1 MTLDLSNASGN
12 AGRLDLS
19 RTCRTTAGSDR
30 GGLDGQGEADAGAA
44 PRLAHEAELAA
55 VGHHQVLDDGQAE
68 PGAAQLPRT
77 GSVDAIEA
85 FGDAR
90 QIGGGEG
97 EGAGGGPR
105 VASGGRPA

>member
-44 PRLAHEAELAA
+44 LLLALDAELAA

-90 QIGGGEG
+90 PVRGGGG
-97 EGAGGGPR
+97 RGRGGVR
-105 VASGGRPA
+105 RL

>member
-44 PRLAHEAELAA
+44 LLLALDAELAA

-85 FGDAR
+85 FGEAR
-90 QIGGGEG
+90 QSG
-97 EGAGGGPR
+97 GAGGG
-105 VASGGRPA
+105 GGVRGAEP